1 MWALGPRGIHYVIKF
16 LTSCSHCCCCF
27 QELKGSEQVGICT
40 GTQVPGWE
48 VSGCV
53 YKGGPVRL
61 SPATPGLLK
70 VKLSIDKS
78 TSRSP
83 PSVCPL
89 KPTASHLAVFRP
101 QVILIPN
108 LLLRA
113 DARGVSVT
121 GVCLPLLPGQVCPG
135 PGPQRTQ
142 LPAELHLVDCLE
154 NLPLLHAHL

>member
-1 MWALGPRGIHYVIKF
+1 MWALGPRGIRYIIKF

-27 QELKGSEQVGICT
+27 QELKGSEQVRIYT

-53 YKGGPVRL
+53 YEGGPVRL
-61 SPATPGLLK
+61 SPATPGLPK

-78 TSRSP
+78 TSRSL

-108 LLLRA
+108 LLHA
-113 DARGVSVT
+113 DARGVSVK
-121 GVCLPLLPGQVCPG
+121 GVCLPLLPRPSVPW
-135 PGPQRTQ
+135 PRSPVYTAAR
-142 LPAELHLVDCLE
+142 
-154 NLPLLHAHL
+154 